1 MSMMTSSQQ
10 QFIEPA
16 RPDPQLID
24 VLHRGNDGHITF
36 TDRNALGQ
44 FQSLFSVRAKRMLE
58 VFPEFIERHIDADAF
73 YTINSMWMSPR
84 ELATPS
90 RHEPKLS
97 MPKRSNKR
105 LRWLTAAYVDLDCH
119 KLGIKVGTIIGACI
133 NMQDS
138 GIIPPASVFVR
149 SGRGVWL
156 FWLLHD
162 DEAPDAPVR
171 AWEETISTYRRIEN
185 KLVSMFNLLGA
196 DPQAKDPSR
205 VTRVPGSL
213 NRKSGTRVGYWVQ
226 LDEATRKPYA
236 YRLDE
241 LAVRLGV
248 RPTKYTPELRQ
259 TLDPKNP
266 MYAERGKKGFRALHR
281 SRLSKLMLL
290 IGQRLTIQEGCRNH
304 CALILTATLRGTG
317 IDREKID
324 ELVYRFGRTQCTP
337 PMNDNEIA
345 TAIESGMKPG
355 WKFTDYTIADW
366 LRITPEESESPGI
379 DWPAAGT
386 RPLSEDTEL
395 RTSAERRTVRRE
407 IILQYIE
414 NPARVSREFPTVREL
429 QALIERE
436 TGSTVSLHTIKG
448 DLVKLGIKNP
458 RAKQRSAEL
467 FTATDSGPQ
476 HWTHPPAAVR
486 HRAAGTV

>member
-1 MSMMTSSQQ
+1 
-10 QFIEPA
+10 
-16 RPDPQLID
+16 
-24 VLHRGNDGHITF
+24 
-36 TDRNALGQ
+36 
-44 FQSLFSVRAKRMLE
+44 
-58 VFPEFIERHIDADAF
+58 
-73 YTINSMWMSPR
+73 
-84 ELATPS
+84 
-90 RHEPKLS
+90 
-97 MPKRSNKR
+97 
-105 LRWLTAAYVDLDCH
+105 
-119 KLGIKVGTIIGACI
+119 
-133 NMQDS
+133 
-138 GIIPPASVFVR
+138 
-149 SGRGVWL
+149 
-156 FWLLHD
+156 
-162 DEAPDAPVR
+162 
-171 AWEETISTYRRIEN
+171 
-185 KLVSMFNLLGA
+185 
-196 DPQAKDPSR
+196 
-205 VTRVPGSL
+205 L

-241 LAVRLGV
+241 FAVRLGV

-317 IDREKID
+317 IDREKIE

-337 PMNDNEIA
+337 PMNDSEIA

-355 WKFTDYTIADW
+355 WKFTNYTIADW

-379 DWPAAGT
+379 GWPAAGT
-386 RPLSEDTEL
+386 RPASEDTEL

-407 IILQYIE
+407 IIRQFIE
-414 NPARVSREFPTVREL
+414 NPARVGREFPTVREL
-429 QALIERE
+429 LAVIERE
-436 TGSTVSLHTIKG
+436 TGSTVSTGTISD
-448 DLVKLGIKNP
+448 DLDKLGIKNP
-458 RAKQRSAEL
+458 RAKRPPEGSAEL
-467 FTATDSGPQ
+467 FIATDSGPQ